1 MKRIIPYI
9 LSLILGALFGYL
21 LFQDA
26 DFDLKE
32 VFANTINAK
41 AFQIG
46 VFNNEDG
53 AKKLKEKY
61 PDAIIVT
68 DEDVFRVYYSI
79 LTNDEVI
86 NKMEKY
92 LTKQN
97 INYYIRNITIN
108 DEALIKALI
117 EYESAMLSGSE
128 KVLISLNS
136 LIMTSYQGG

>member
-86 NKMEKY
+86 KKMEKY

>member
-9 LSLILGALFGYL
+9 LFLILGALFGYL

>member
-1 MKRIIPYI
+1 MKRIIPYL
-9 LSLILGALFGYL
+9 LSLILGVSFGYL

-61 PDAIIVT
+61 EDSIIVT
-68 DEDVFRVYYSI
+68 DEDVYRVYYSI
-79 LTNDEVI
+79 LTNDKVI
-86 NKMEKY
+86 SKMEKY
-92 LTKQN
+92 LTTQN
-97 INYYIRNITIN
+97 INYYMRNITIN

-117 EYESAMLSGSE
+117 EYEEAMLNGSE
-128 KVLISLNS
+128 KVLISLNN
-136 LIMTSYQGG
+136 LIMSSY

>member
-1 MKRIIPYI
+1 MKKIIPYL
-9 LSLILGALFGYL
+9 LSLILGVSFGYL

-61 PDAIIVT
+61 EDSIIVT
-68 DEDVFRVYYSI
+68 DEDVYRVYYSI
-79 LTNDEVI
+79 LTNDKVI
-86 NKMEKY
+86 SKMEKY
-92 LTKQN
+92 LTTQH
-97 INYYIRNITIN
+97 INYYMRNITIN

-117 EYESAMLSGSE
+117 EYEEAMLNGSE
-128 KVLISLNS
+128 KVLISLNN
-136 LIMTSYQGG
+136 LIMSSYQGG

>member
-1 MKRIIPYI
+1 MKRIIPYL
-9 LSLILGALFGYL
+9 LSLILGVSFGYL

-61 PDAIIVT
+61 EDSIIVT
-68 DEDVFRVYYSI
+68 DEDVYRVYYSI
-79 LTNDEVI
+79 LTNDKVI
-86 NKMEKY
+86 SKMEKY
-92 LTKQN
+92 LTTQN
-97 INYYIRNITIN
+97 INYYMRNITIN

-117 EYESAMLSGSE
+117 EYEEAMLNGSE
-128 KVLISLNS
+128 KVLISLNN
-136 LIMTSYQGG
+136 LIMSSYQGG

>member
-1 MKRIIPYI
+1 MKRIIPYL
-9 LSLILGALFGYL
+9 LSLILGVSFGYL

-61 PDAIIVT
+61 EDSIIVT
-68 DEDVFRVYYSI
+68 DEDVYRVYYSI
-79 LTNDEVI
+79 LTNAKVI
-86 NKMEKY
+86 SKMEKY
-92 LTKQN
+92 LTTQN
-97 INYYIRNITIN
+97 INYYMRNITIN

-117 EYESAMLSGSE
+117 EYEEAMLNGSE
-128 KVLISLNS
+128 KVLISLNN
-136 LIMTSYQGG
+136 LIMSSYQGG